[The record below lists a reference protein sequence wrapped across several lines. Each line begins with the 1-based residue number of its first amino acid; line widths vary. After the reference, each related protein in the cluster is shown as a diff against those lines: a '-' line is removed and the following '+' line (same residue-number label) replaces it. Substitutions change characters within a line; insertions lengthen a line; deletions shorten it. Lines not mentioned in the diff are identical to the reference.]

1 MRKTKLFRIV
11 LKEREGQILLTI
23 KKPCE
28 LSKRKLLEYQTIFL
42 HARMIHTFTYEIL
55 ILEAGVC
62 KERTHLKIV
71 CLWLRINHFIK
82 INY

>member
-1 MRKTKLFRIV
+1 M
-11 LKEREGQILLTI
+11 

-28 LSKRKLLEYQTIFL
+28 LSKLKLLEYQTIFL
-42 HARMIHTFTYEIL
+42 RARMIHTCTYEIL

-82 INY
+82 INYWVPLD

>member
-1 MRKTKLFRIV
+1 MLRIV

-23 KKPCE
+23 KKSCQQ
-28 LSKRKLLEYQTIFL
+28 SKLKLPEDQTIFL
-42 HARMIHTFTYEIL
+42 RARIAHTCTYKTL

-62 KERTHLKIV
+62 KERTHLQIV